1 MLRHK
6 FDWLIVVGIKF
17 KQASRL
23 WELTHFIQKPIG
35 GGGGGGDG
43 GFARIYKK
51 TERSQCDGDE
61 KKD

>member
-6 FDWLIVVGIKF
+6 FDWLIVAGIKF

-23 WELTHFIQKPIG
+23 PGLTHFIQKPSG
-35 GGGGGGDG
+35 GGSSGYG

-51 TERSQCDGDE
+51 TERSQCDGDK